1 MGSGRGS
8 DGGGRKGSLSEENLM
23 AMLESSGC
31 KDVRDLHE
39 DRLSFLE
46 GVRSATIIHRNRSTP
61 TWKMYDAVFQIL
73 KDGSCLELTMAS
85 YKLLVDLEKCYPRVY
100 LPSSG
105 TSASTSSNSVDLVI
119 VSEAWSPFNFG
130 SKQLDLLGEEGRPRD
145 ATKYIDPMSFFSL
158 TQSVAQEL
166 SEMDVCEVRSKTLSR
181 FLLLNYLIIVLEV
194 DFLPRYK
201 KYKETLDWDL
211 LKECLINLLLGS
223 RRINFKNLIRECLS
237 IISKISYHHGKL
249 NHVDRNASQ
258 DVSHMLIPDG
268 DTHLQTAIAEYKDE
282 VCTLAKKFLIF
293 IMELDNVKKE
303 ADMNG
308 LTTRTDGSRLPLVEI
323 IVDELTYNKELVP
336 LFLEGFT
343 DPKWKLE
350 IILQYF
356 WKYCTKS
363 LVRTR
368 RSNNSTEDGTLTGLL
383 QYFLNG
389 TSTKTVI
396 KKLSMEIVQLL
407 LAHAFQAFLSIQIFA
422 KQFTFSCKKMG
433 LCGSLVE
440 ICKNLQLVFASLKKV
455 DEKMEIIPFA
465 KEALFTAAVL
475 SSGKC

>member
-1 MGSGRGS
+1 
-8 DGGGRKGSLSEENLM
+8 
-23 AMLESSGC
+23 
-31 KDVRDLHE
+31 
-39 DRLSFLE
+39 
-46 GVRSATIIHRNRSTP
+46 
-61 TWKMYDAVFQIL
+61 MYDAVFQIL

-85 YKLLVDLEKCYPRVY
+85 YKLLVDLEK
-100 LPSSG
+100 
-105 TSASTSSNSVDLVI
+105 
-119 VSEAWSPFNFG
+119 AWSPFNFG
-130 SKQLDLLGEEGRPRD
+130 SKQLDLFGEEGKPRD

-158 TQSVAQEL
+158 TQSIAQEL

-201 KYKETLDWDL
+201 KFKETLDWDL
-211 LKECLINLLLGS
+211 LKECLITLLLGS

-237 IISKISYHHGKL
+237 IISKIPYHHGKL
-249 NHVDRNASQ
+249 NHVDRNVGQ

-282 VCTLAKKFLIF
+282 VCTSAKKLLIF

-336 LFLEGFT
+336 LFLE
-343 DPKWKLE
+343 
-350 IILQYF
+350 
-356 WKYCTKS
+356 
-363 LVRTR
+363 
-368 RSNNSTEDGTLTGLL
+368 
-383 QYFLNG
+383 
-389 TSTKTVI
+389 
-396 KKLSMEIVQLL
+396 
-407 LAHAFQAFLSIQIFA
+407 AFLSIQIFA
-422 KQFTFSCKKMG
+422 KQFTFSCEKMG

-455 DEKMEIIPFA
+455 DEKMEVIPFA
-465 KEALFTAAVL
+465 REALFTAAVL

>member
-1 MGSGRGS
+1 MLSGRVS
-8 DGGGRKGSLSEENLM
+8 DGGGGKGSLSEENLM
-23 AMLESSGC
+23 AILESSGC

-46 GVRSATIIHRNRSTP
+46 AVRSAAIIHRNGSAP
-61 TWKMYDAVFQIL
+61 TWKMYDAAFQVL
-73 KDGSCLELTMAS
+73 KEGSSLELIMAS
-85 YKLLVDLEKCYPRVY
+85 YKLLVDLEKHYPRVY
-100 LPSSG
+100 LPSSE
-105 TSASTSSNSVDLVI
+105 TSTSSPGDSIDLVI

-130 SKQLDLLGEEGRPRD
+130 SRQLDVLGEEGRPRD
-145 ATKYIDPMSFFSL
+145 VTKYIDPMSFFLL
-158 TQSVAQEL
+158 TQRIAQEL
-166 SEMDVCEVRSKTLSR
+166 SEMDICEVRPKTLSS
-181 FLLLNYLIIVLEV
+181 FLLLNYLVIVLEK

-211 LKECLINLLLGS
+211 LKECLLTLLLGS
-223 RRINFKNLIRECLS
+223 RRINFKNLTRECLS
-237 IISKISYHHGKL
+237 IISKISYHHGEL
-249 NHVDRNASQ
+249 NQVVRNAPE
-258 DVSHMLIPDG
+258 DVPHCR
-268 DTHLQTAIAEYKDE
+268 THLQAASVEYKDE
-282 VCTLAKKFLIF
+282 VCTSVKKFLIF

-308 LTTRTDGSRLPLVEI
+308 LTTRTDGSRSPLVEI

-363 LVRTR
+363 SVRTR
-368 RSNNSTEDGTLTGLL
+368 RSNNLTEDPTLNGLL
-383 QYFLNG
+383 QCFLNG

-396 KKLSMEIVQLL
+396 KKISMEIVQLL

-422 KQFTFSCKKMG
+422 KQFTFSCEKMG
-433 LCGSLVE
+433 SCGSLVE
-440 ICKNLQLVFASLKKV
+440 TCKHLQLVFASLKRIDV
-455 DEKMEIIPFA
+455 KMETIPFA

-475 SSGKC
+475 SSDKR